1 MPFSIPISDPISG
14 SGSTF
19 RYCLLFELD
28 SSISGSVPQKQKM
41 IQKKSSLLRSRCL
54 GSSHNALPPPP
65 TAASTRTTF
74 LSIPVANHRVAHI
87 ILSQSRQN
95 NSPNHS
101 SRFIG
106 YLWQTK
112 IASLEEAFVSTA
124 SKYKM
129 PRSWPYEKIVLLK
142 KVFRLRSTVNLSKI
156 CSLKWKFERR
166 RRNRKPRRE
175 SAQVCQ

>member
-1 MPFSIPISDPISG
+1 MPFSIPISG

-41 IQKKSSLLRSRCL
+41 IQKKSSLLHNRCL

-74 LSIPVANHRVAHI
+74 LSIRVANHRVAHI
-87 ILSQSRQN
+87 ILSQSHQN

-142 KVFRLRSTVNLSKI
+142 KVFQVEIDCKSLEDMLIKVKI
-156 CSLKWKFERR
+156 WKKAKV
-166 RRNRKPRRE
+166 RRNWKPRGE